1 MASKKYYLTGYT
13 PPEGVSD
20 RDSVKQIQ
28 TSLGVSADGIW
39 GPKTQAAYEAASK
52 ANQQNLDGVIV
63 EDASP
68 YDVAKTPY
76 TLTQSQP
83 QTQTAAGQLQYYQQN
98 PYGSYTPS
106 DSVNQAYQ
114 YLISMNQN
122 APGAYVSPYAGQIQ
136 SLLGQIQN
144 RDPFEYDFNADP
156 LYQQYKD
163 QYMQGGKLAMMDT
176 MAEAAGL
183 TGGYASSYAN
193 TAGNQAYQM
202 YLGQLNNVIPQLYD
216 AAYGR
221 YVDEGNALYDQMN
234 LLQGLDSTE
243 YSRYADSVS
252 QYYNDIS
259 NAMSAY
265 DMLYNQDYNNWLA
278 GYDQYAAERD
288 YWTEMAL
295 QEAAA
300 KSSGSSG
307 GSGGSKK
314 KAADIPVVAEEDFG
328 IDAYGLESPIGQ
340 SVMVAPT
347 KQVPFE
353 DVWDIA
359 TATINANNRLYNAE
373 VGLPGYIGPYNPTR
387 GMTGWTGVSLPSS
400 NVSKTQAARSRTN
413 TTTTEEQK
421 KKQGKR

>member
-52 ANQQNLDGVIV
+52 ANQQNLNGVIV

-76 TLTQSQP
+76 TLSQSQSKP
-83 QTQTAAGQLQYYQQN
+83 QTVEGNLQYYQQN

-202 YLGQLNNVIPQLYD
+202 YLGQLNNVIPELYD

-221 YVDEGNALYDQMN
+221 YMDEGNALYNQMN
-234 LLQGLDSTE
+234 LLQGLDSAE

-265 DMLYNQDYNNWLA
+265 DMLYNQDYNNWLT
-278 GYDQYAAERD
+278 GYEQYAAERD
-288 YWTEMAL
+288 YWTELAL
-295 QEAAA
+295 AEAAA
-300 KSSGSSG
+300 KSK
-307 GSGGSKK
+307 GSGGSSKK
-314 KAADIPVVAEEDFG
+314 KDAELQEDDFG
-328 IDAYGLESPIGQ
+328 IDAYGTNPPIGQ
-340 SVMVAPT
+340 SVMIAPT
-347 KQVPFE
+347 RKVPFE

-359 TATINANNRLYNAE
+359 TATLNANNRLINAE
-373 VGLPGYIGPYNPTR
+373 AGLPGYIAHYNPTR
-387 GMTGWTGVSLPSS
+387 GMTGWTGTSASKSS
-400 NVSKTQAARSRTN
+400 TNASKTQAARARSN
-413 TTTTEEQK
+413 TTTEEQK

>member
-52 ANQQNLDGVIV
+52 ANKVDLGGVTV
-63 EDASP
+63 EDESP

-83 QTQTAAGQLQYYQQN
+83 MTAAGQLQYYQQN

-176 MAEAAGL
+176 MADAAGL

-221 YVDEGNALYDQMN
+221 YMDEGNALYDQMN
-234 LLQGLDSTE
+234 LLQGLDSAE

-259 NAMSAY
+259 NAMNAY

-278 GYDQYAAERD
+278 GYEQYAAERD
-288 YWTEMAL
+288 YWSDLAL
-295 QEAAA
+295 AEAAA
-300 KSSGSSG
+300 KSKSSG
-307 GSGGSKK
+307 GSSGSKK
-314 KAADIPVVAEEDFG
+314 SGNEADLKE
-328 IDAYGLESPIGQ
+328 
-340 SVMVAPT
+340 
-347 KQVPFE
+347 
-353 DVWDIA
+353 
-359 TATINANNRLYNAE
+359 
-373 VGLPGYIGPYNPTR
+373 GYIEKILASLGDPAR
-387 GMTGWTGVSLPSS
+387 GYTDDVLGITYLDDGTVFNTGKNATPR
-400 NVSKTQAARSRTN
+400 KYYRTALL
-413 TTTTEEQK
+413 K
-421 KKQGKR
+421 